1 MPGSQCAQALSLSL
15 SLPLTHTHTHTR
27 TCIYKRHGML
37 TDNLLSLQNKMSTE
51 SRRIAFCQV
60 FENYPLKNFD
70 TFSETDIQ
78 TITRCIKI
86 FKDPDSLKDNT
97 FNFLEIKDLHL
108 ITHFFA
114 VYGDDIRKTE
124 FYDCEKLDG
133 TRCICFLKQISEKN
147 AHLIIKVLKLVQVPT
162 CAHCPNN
169 NFTTHIQKL
178 LSHLPKCPI

>member
-1 MPGSQCAQALSLSL
+1 MLTADLP
-15 SLPLTHTHTHTR
+15 SLP
-27 TCIYKRHGML
+27 
-37 TDNLLSLQNKMSTE
+37 NKMSRE
-51 SRRIAFCQV
+51 PRRIAFCQV
-60 FENYPLKNFD
+60 FETFPLKNFGSY
-70 TFSETDIQ
+70 SETDIQ
-78 TITRCIKI
+78 TVTKCIKI
-86 FKDPDSLKDNT
+86 FKDPDSLKDST

-133 TRCICFLKQISEKN
+133 THCICFLKQISEKN

-162 CAHCPNN
+162 CAHCPSQ

-178 LSHLPKCPI
+178 LSQFPK